1 MATKFVA
8 APAPE
13 LEELGWVP
21 HHWRRGAGSRYAC
34 AQCPLP
40 RKNRIHDP
48 AAVDGRSPEETEWA
62 EHYAARLG
70 ERDF

>member
-8 APAPE
+8 APAPG
-13 LEELGWVP
+13 LDELGLEA

-34 AQCPLP
+34 AVCPLP
-40 RKNRIHDP
+40 RKNRVHDES
-48 AAVDGRSPEETEWA
+48 AIDGRSPERAEWA
-62 EHYAARLG
+62 ERDAARLG